1 MAQVVPGLILGSPGG
16 VGSAPLGHYY
26 GSGAPTSSTNNII
39 VSAQVGSLYSDYV
52 NGALIFQKCDGMA
65 GVTIP

>member
-52 NGALIFQKCDGMA
+52 NGALYFKSVTGWQA
-65 GVTIP
+65 VTIP